1 MEKRYN
7 VTGERRKEMV
17 KVTSGIIGMKAV
29 YMRMPTCAYA
39 ISNFTVSK
47 EGTLAWDER
56 SSEEPVEKVLA
67 GLAQAG
73 FTAEPEETAEEP
85 AEPEDSTEEAVEPQ
99 ETAETG
105 DSAET
110 TAEELE
116 EPQETAA
123 GAPETAEREE
133 SSEPQEGIGLTVS
146 LPRESFT
153 DAALENL
160 HRLVDAKATLIKKAL
175 AVESLPVEADAEKV
189 SFPWFADGQD
199 GDAAKAYTHFITAL
213 CDMARKQ
220 KRVTAKERP
229 ADNEKYAFRCFLLR
243 LGFIGEEYK
252 NERKV
257 LLKNLSGNGS
267 FKSGA
272 RKGAADDG
280 VCASGSF
287 MMYLFCLINR
297 HL

>member
-1 MEKRYN
+1 MERRFN
-7 VTGERRKEMV
+7 ATGERRKEMV
-17 KVTSGIIGMKAV
+17 KVISGIVGMKAV

-56 SSEEPVEKVLA
+56 SSGELVEKVLA

-73 FTAEPEETAEEP
+73 FTAELEETAETQ
-85 AEPEDSTEEAVEPQ
+85 AEPEDSVEEAAEPQ
-99 ETAETG
+99 ETAEPQ

-110 TAEELE
+110 TAEGPGAAAE
-116 EPQETAA
+116 EPATDAPETAA
-123 GAPETAEREE
+123 GEETVQA
-133 SSEPQEGIGLTVS
+133 EPQEEGIRLTVS

-160 HRLVDAKATLIKKAL
+160 QKLVDAKAALIKKAL

-220 KRVTAKERP
+220 KRVTAKERS

-272 RKGAADDG
+272 RKGAADNDI
-280 VCASGSF
+280 SE
-287 MMYLFCLINR
+287 
-297 HL
+297 

>member
-1 MEKRYN
+1 MERRFN

-17 KVTSGIIGMKAV
+17 KVISGIVGMKAV

-56 SSEEPVEKVLA
+56 TDSGTVEKVLA

-73 FTAEPEETAEEP
+73 FTAELEETAEAQ
-85 AEPEDSTEEAVEPQ
+85 AEPQDSAE
-99 ETAETG
+99 ETAE
-105 DSAET
+105 AQM
-110 TAEELE
+110 
-116 EPQETAA
+116 EPE
-123 GAPETAEREE
+123 APTE
-133 SSEPQEGIGLTVS
+133 EPQEGIGLTVS

-160 HRLVDAKATLIKKAL
+160 HRLVDAKAALIKKAL
-175 AVESLPVEADAEKV
+175 AVESLPVEADEEKV

-252 NERKV
+252 GERKV
-257 LLKNLSGNGS
+257 LLKNLSGS

-272 RKGAADDG
+272 RKGAADNDI
-280 VCASGSF
+280 SE
-287 MMYLFCLINR
+287 
-297 HL
+297 

>member
-1 MEKRYN
+1 MERRFN
-7 VTGERRKEMV
+7 ATGERRKEMV
-17 KVTSGIIGMKAV
+17 KVISGIVGMKAV

-47 EGTLAWDER
+47 EGALAWDER
-56 SSEEPVEKVLA
+56 SSGELVEKVLA

-73 FTAEPEETAEEP
+73 FTAEPEETAE
-85 AEPEDSTEEAVEPQ
+85 AE
-99 ETAETG
+99 
-105 DSAET
+105 DSAE
-110 TAEELE
+110 ADA
-116 EPQETAA
+116 PETAA
-123 GAPETAEREE
+123 GEE
-133 SSEPQEGIGLTVS
+133 SAEPQEGGLTVS

-160 HRLVDAKATLIKKAL
+160 HRLVDAKAALIKKAL
-175 AVESLPVEADAEKV
+175 AVESLPVETDAEKV

-252 NERKV
+252 GERKV

-272 RKGAADDG
+272 RKGAADDEI
-280 VCASGSF
+280 SE
-287 MMYLFCLINR
+287 
-297 HL
+297 

>member
-1 MEKRYN
+1 MERRFN

-17 KVTSGIIGMKAV
+17 KVISGIVGMKAV

-56 SSEEPVEKVLA
+56 TDSGTVEKVLA

-73 FTAEPEETAEEP
+73 FTAEPEETAEAQ
-85 AEPEDSTEEAVEPQ
+85 AEPQDSTEEMAEAQ
-99 ETAETG
+99 ETAGPE
-105 DSAET
+105 DSAE
-110 TAEELE
+110 AD
-116 EPQETAA
+116 
-123 GAPETAEREE
+123 APETAEGEE
-133 SSEPQEGIGLTVS
+133 TAEPQEAGIGLTVS

-153 DAALENL
+153 DTALENL
-160 HRLVDAKATLIKKAL
+160 RKLVDAKAALIKKAL

-252 NERKV
+252 GERKV

-272 RKGAADDG
+272 RKGAADNDI
-280 VCASGSF
+280 SE
-287 MMYLFCLINR
+287 
-297 HL
+297 

>member
-1 MEKRYN
+1 MERRFN
-7 VTGERRKEMV
+7 ATGERRKEMV
-17 KVTSGIIGMKAV
+17 KVISGIVGMKAV

-47 EGTLAWDER
+47 EGALAWDER
-56 SSEEPVEKVLA
+56 SSGELVEKVLA

-73 FTAEPEETAEEP
+73 FTAEPEETAEAQ
-85 AEPEDSTEEAVEPQ
+85 AEPEDSTEEAAEPQ
-99 ETAETG
+99 ETAE
-105 DSAET
+105 
-110 TAEELE
+110 AEEAAADAP
-116 EPQETAA
+116 EPAMDTPEAAGGETAQA
-123 GAPETAEREE
+123 
-133 SSEPQEGIGLTVS
+133 EPQEGIGLTVS

-160 HRLVDAKATLIKKAL
+160 HRLVDAKAALIKKAL
-175 AVESLPVEADAEKV
+175 AVESLPVETDAEKV

-252 NERKV
+252 GERKV

-272 RKGAADDG
+272 RKGAADDEI
-280 VCASGSF
+280 SE
-287 MMYLFCLINR
+287 
-297 HL
+297 

>member
-1 MEKRYN
+1 MERKYN

-17 KVTSGIIGMKAV
+17 KVISGIVGMKAV

-47 EGTLAWDER
+47 EGTLAWDEHTD
-56 SSEEPVEKVLA
+56 SGTVEKVLA

-73 FTAEPEETAEEP
+73 FTAEPEETAEAQAGSE
-85 AEPEDSTEEAVEPQ
+85 
-99 ETAETG
+99 
-105 DSAET
+105 DSAE
-110 TAEELE
+110 AD
-116 EPQETAA
+116 
-123 GAPETAEREE
+123 APETAEREE

-160 HRLVDAKATLIKKAL
+160 HKLVDAKAALIKKAL
-175 AVESLPVEADAEKV
+175 AVESLPVEADEEKV

-267 FKSGA
+267 FKSVA

-280 VCASGSF
+280 VSE
-287 MMYLFCLINR
+287 
-297 HL
+297 

>member
-1 MEKRYN
+1 MERRYN

-17 KVTSGIIGMKAV
+17 EVVSGIVGMKAV

-47 EGTLAWDER
+47 EGTLVWDER
-56 SSEEPVEKVLA
+56 SSAELVEKVLA

-73 FTAEPEETAEEP
+73 FMAEPEETAEAQ
-85 AEPEDSTEEAVEPQ
+85 AEPE
-99 ETAETG
+99 G
-105 DSAET
+105 SAE
-110 TAEELE
+110 AAAG
-116 EPQETAA
+116 ETAA

-133 SSEPQEGIGLTVS
+133 SAEPQETGIGLTVS

-160 HRLVDAKATLIKKAL
+160 RKLVDAKAALIKKAL
-175 AVESLPVEADAEKV
+175 AVESLPVEADGEKV
-189 SFPWFADGQD
+189 SFPWFTDGQD
-199 GDAAKAYTHFITAL
+199 GDSAKAYTHFITAL

-252 NERKV
+252 GERKV

-280 VCASGSF
+280 VSE
-287 MMYLFCLINR
+287 
-297 HL
+297 

>member
-1 MEKRYN
+1 MERKYN

-17 KVTSGIIGMKAV
+17 EVVSGIVGMKAV

-47 EGTLAWDER
+47 EGTLVWDER
-56 SSEEPVEKVLA
+56 SSAELVEKVLA

-73 FTAEPEETAEEP
+73 FTAEPEETAEAQE
-85 AEPEDSTEEAVEPQ
+85 EPQ
-99 ETAETG
+99 
-105 DSAET
+105 DSAEAAAEET
-110 TAEELE
+110 ATDAPKTAEGEE
-116 EPQETAA
+116 AAEPQDA
-123 GAPETAEREE
+123 GIA
-133 SSEPQEGIGLTVS
+133 LTVS

-160 HRLVDAKATLIKKAL
+160 RKLVDAKAALIKKAL
-175 AVESLPVEADAEKV
+175 AVESLTVEADGEKV
-189 SFPWFADGQD
+189 SFPWFTDGQD
-199 GDAAKAYTHFITAL
+199 GDSAKAYTHFITAL

-252 NERKV
+252 GERKV

-280 VCASGSF
+280 VSE
-287 MMYLFCLINR
+287 
-297 HL
+297 

>member
-1 MEKRYN
+1 MERRFN
-7 VTGERRKEMV
+7 ATGERRKEMV
-17 KVTSGIIGMKAV
+17 KVISGIVGMKAV

-47 EGTLAWDER
+47 EGALAWDER
-56 SSEEPVEKVLA
+56 SSGELVEKVLA

-73 FTAEPEETAEEP
+73 FTAEPEETAE
-85 AEPEDSTEEAVEPQ
+85 AE
-99 ETAETG
+99 
-105 DSAET
+105 DSAE
-110 TAEELE
+110 ADA
-116 EPQETAA
+116 PETAA
-123 GAPETAEREE
+123 GEE
-133 SSEPQEGIGLTVS
+133 SAEPQEGGLTVS

-160 HRLVDAKATLIKKAL
+160 HRLVDAKAALIKKAL

-252 NERKV
+252 GERKV

-272 RKGAADDG
+272 RKGAADDEI
-280 VCASGSF
+280 SE
-287 MMYLFCLINR
+287 
-297 HL
+297 

>member
-1 MEKRYN
+1 MEKRYS

-17 KVTSGIIGMKAV
+17 AVISGIVGMKAV

-47 EGTLAWDER
+47 EGTLVWDER
-56 SSEEPVEKVLA
+56 SNAELVEKVLA

-73 FTAEPEETAEEP
+73 FTAEPE
-85 AEPEDSTEEAVEPQ
+85 
-99 ETAETG
+99 
-105 DSAET
+105 DSAEAA
-110 TAEELE
+110 AEE
-116 EPQETAA
+116 TATD
-123 GAPETAEREE
+123 APETAEGEE
-133 SSEPQEGIGLTVS
+133 AAESQDAGIGLTVS

-160 HRLVDAKATLIKKAL
+160 RKLVDAKAALIKKAL
-175 AVESLPVEADAEKV
+175 AVESLPVEADGEKV
-189 SFPWFADGQD
+189 SFPWFTDGQD
-199 GDAAKAYTHFITAL
+199 GDSAKAYTHFITAL

-252 NERKV
+252 GERKV

-272 RKGAADDG
+272 RKGAADDE
-280 VCASGSF
+280 VSG
-287 MMYLFCLINR
+287 
-297 HL
+297 

>member
-17 KVTSGIIGMKAV
+17 EVISGIVGMKAV

-47 EGTLAWDER
+47 EGTLIWDER
-56 SSEEPVEKVLA
+56 SSGELVEKVLA

-73 FTAEPEETAEEP
+73 FTAEPEDT
-85 AEPEDSTEEAVEPQ
+85 TEA
-99 ETAETG
+99 G

-110 TAEELE
+110 AVEEAGAAAEETTE
-116 EPQETAA
+116 EPATDAPETAA
-123 GAPETAEREE
+123 GEETAQA
-133 SSEPQEGIGLTVS
+133 EPQEAGIGLTVS

-160 HRLVDAKATLIKKAL
+160 HRLVEAKAALIKKAL

-189 SFPWFADGQD
+189 SFPWFSDGQD
-199 GDAAKAYTHFITAL
+199 GDSAKAYTHFITAL

-252 NERKV
+252 GERKV

-280 VCASGSF
+280 VSE
-287 MMYLFCLINR
+287 
-297 HL
+297 

>member
-1 MEKRYN
+1 MERRFN

-17 KVTSGIIGMKAV
+17 KVISGIVGMKAV

-47 EGTLAWDER
+47 EGTLVWDER
-56 SSEEPVEKVLA
+56 TDSGTVEKVLA

-73 FTAEPEETAEEP
+73 FTAELEETAEAQ
-85 AEPEDSTEEAVEPQ
+85 AEPQDSAE
-99 ETAETG
+99 ETAE
-105 DSAET
+105 AQM
-110 TAEELE
+110 
-116 EPQETAA
+116 EPE
-123 GAPETAEREE
+123 APTE
-133 SSEPQEGIGLTVS
+133 EPQEGIGLTVS

-160 HRLVDAKATLIKKAL
+160 HRLVDAKAALIKKAL
-175 AVESLPVEADAEKV
+175 AVESLPVEADEEKV

-220 KRVTAKERP
+220 KRVTAKERS

-252 NERKV
+252 GERKV

-272 RKGAADDG
+272 RKGAADNDI
-280 VCASGSF
+280 SE
-287 MMYLFCLINR
+287 
-297 HL
+297 

>member
-1 MEKRYN
+1 MERRFN
-7 VTGERRKEMV
+7 ATGERRKEMV
-17 KVTSGIIGMKAV
+17 KAISGIVGMKAV

-47 EGTLAWDER
+47 EGTLVWDER
-56 SSEEPVEKVLA
+56 TDSGTVEKVLA

-73 FTAEPEETAEEP
+73 FTAEPEETAEAQ
-85 AEPEDSTEEAVEPQ
+85 AEPQDSAEEAVEPQ
-99 ETAETG
+99 TAEAEEAAADAPEPKESAEEPAMDTPEAAGGETAQ
-105 DSAET
+105 A
-110 TAEELE
+110 
-116 EPQETAA
+116 EPQDA
-123 GAPETAEREE
+123 
-133 SSEPQEGIGLTVS
+133 GIGLTVS

-160 HRLVDAKATLIKKAL
+160 HRLVDAKAALIKKAL

-199 GDAAKAYTHFITAL
+199 GDSARAYTHFITAL
-213 CDMARKQ
+213 CDMARRQ

-272 RKGAADDG
+272 RKGAADNDI
-280 VCASGSF
+280 SE
-287 MMYLFCLINR
+287 
-297 HL
+297 

>member
-1 MEKRYN
+1 MERRFN

-17 KVTSGIIGMKAV
+17 KVISGIVGMKAV
-29 YMRMPTCAYA
+29 YMKMPTCAYA

-47 EGTLAWDER
+47 EGTLVWDER
-56 SSEEPVEKVLA
+56 TDSGTVEKVLA

-73 FTAEPEETAEEP
+73 FTAELEETAEAQ
-85 AEPEDSTEEAVEPQ
+85 AEPQDSAE
-99 ETAETG
+99 ETAE
-105 DSAET
+105 AQM
-110 TAEELE
+110 
-116 EPQETAA
+116 EPE
-123 GAPETAEREE
+123 APTE
-133 SSEPQEGIGLTVS
+133 EPQEGIGLTVS

-160 HRLVDAKATLIKKAL
+160 HRLVDAKAALIKKAL
-175 AVESLPVEADAEKV
+175 AVESLPVEADEEKV

-252 NERKV
+252 GERKV

-280 VCASGSF
+280 VSE
-287 MMYLFCLINR
+287 
-297 HL
+297 

>member
-17 KVTSGIIGMKAV
+17 EAISGIVGIKAV

-39 ISNFTVSK
+39 ISNMTVSK
-47 EGTLAWDER
+47 EGTLTWDGR
-56 SSEEPVEKVLA
+56 TDSGTVEKVLA
-67 GLAQAG
+67 GLVQAG
-73 FTAEPEETAEEP
+73 FMAEPEEAS
-85 AEPEDSTEEAVEPQ
+85 AKAQ
-99 ETAETG
+99 ESPT
-105 DSAET
+105 
-110 TAEELE
+110 

-123 GAPETAEREE
+123 RESAAEAPEGAT
-133 SSEPQEGIGLTVS
+133 EPQDAAIGLTVA

-160 HRLVDAKATLIKKAL
+160 RKLVDAKAVLIKKAL
-175 AVESLPVEADAEKV
+175 AVDSLPIETDGEKV

-213 CDMARKQ
+213 CDMARSQ
-220 KRVTAKERP
+220 KRVTAKEKP

-243 LGFIGEEYK
+243 LGFIGAEYK
-252 NERKV
+252 GERKI

-272 RKGAADDG
+272 RKGAADSE
-280 VCASGSF
+280 VSE
-287 MMYLFCLINR
+287 
-297 HL
+297 

>member
-1 MEKRYN
+1 MLFSRFRVINVVPKKRRAKSMERKYN

-17 KVTSGIIGMKAV
+17 EVISGIVGMKAV

-39 ISNFTVSK
+39 ISNFTVSR
-47 EGTLAWDER
+47 EGTLSWDER
-56 SSEEPVEKVLA
+56 SSGELVEKVLA
-67 GLAQAG
+67 GLAQTG
-73 FTAEPEETAEEP
+73 FTAEPEETEEAQAEMQ
-85 AEPEDSTEEAVEPQ
+85 DSTEETAEPE
-99 ETAETG
+99 ETAEAG
-105 DSAET
+105 DSAEAA
-110 TAEELE
+110 AEEAAADAPEPE
-116 EPQETAA
+116 EAA
-123 GAPETAEREE
+123 G
-133 SSEPQEGIGLTVS
+133 PQEGIGLTVS

-160 HRLVDAKATLIKKAL
+160 QKLVDAKAALIKKAL
-175 AVESLPVEADAEKV
+175 AVDSLPVEADAEKV

-252 NERKV
+252 GERKV

-280 VCASGSF
+280 VSE
-287 MMYLFCLINR
+287 
-297 HL
+297 

>member
-1 MEKRYN
+1 MEKRYS

-17 KVTSGIIGMKAV
+17 AVISGIVGMKAV

-56 SSEEPVEKVLA
+56 SSAELVEKVLA

-73 FTAEPEETAEEP
+73 FTTELEETAE
-85 AEPEDSTEEAVEPQ
+85 AQPEISAEEAVV
-99 ETAETG
+99 
-105 DSAET
+105 
-110 TAEELE
+110 ELE
-116 EPQETAA
+116 TYAGEETSPEEP
-123 GAPETAEREE
+123 REA
-133 SSEPQEGIGLTVS
+133 GIGLTVS

-160 HRLVDAKATLIKKAL
+160 RKLVDAKATLIKKAL
-175 AVESLPVEADAEKV
+175 AVESFPVEADDEKV
-189 SFPWFADGQD
+189 IFPWFKDGQE
-199 GDAAKAYTHFITAL
+199 GDSARAYTHFITAL
-213 CDMARKQ
+213 CDMARNQ
-220 KRVTAKERP
+220 KRVTAKERL

-252 NERKV
+252 SERKI

-272 RKGAADDG
+272 KKGEADDG
-280 VCASGSF
+280 VSE
-287 MMYLFCLINR
+287 
-297 HL
+297 

>member
-1 MEKRYN
+1 MERRFN
-7 VTGERRKEMV
+7 ATGERRKEMV
-17 KVTSGIIGMKAV
+17 KAISGIVGMKAV

-39 ISNFTVSK
+39 ISNFTVSR

-56 SSEEPVEKVLA
+56 SSGELVEKVLA

-73 FTAEPEETAEEP
+73 FTAEPEEAAEAQ
-85 AEPEDSTEEAVEPQ
+85 AEPEDSTEEA
-99 ETAETG
+99 A
-105 DSAET
+105 
-110 TAEELE
+110 
-116 EPQETAA
+116 
-123 GAPETAEREE
+123 
-133 SSEPQEGIGLTVS
+133 EPQEGIGLTVS
-146 LPRESFT
+146 LPREFFT

-160 HRLVDAKATLIKKAL
+160 RRLVEAKAALIKKAL

-199 GDAAKAYTHFITAL
+199 GDSAKAYTHFITAL

-272 RKGAADDG
+272 RKGAADDE
-280 VCASGSF
+280 VSG
-287 MMYLFCLINR
+287 
-297 HL
+297 

>member
-1 MEKRYN
+1 MERKFN
-7 VTGERRKEMV
+7 ATGERRKEMV
-17 KVTSGIIGMKAV
+17 KVISGIVGMKAV

-47 EGTLAWDER
+47 EGALAWDER
-56 SSEEPVEKVLA
+56 SSGELVEKVLA

-73 FTAEPEETAEEP
+73 FTAEPEETAE
-85 AEPEDSTEEAVEPQ
+85 AE
-99 ETAETG
+99 
-105 DSAET
+105 DSAE
-110 TAEELE
+110 ADA
-116 EPQETAA
+116 PETAA
-123 GAPETAEREE
+123 GEE
-133 SSEPQEGIGLTVS
+133 SAEPQEGGLTVS

-160 HRLVDAKATLIKKAL
+160 HRLVDAKAALIKKAL
-175 AVESLPVEADAEKV
+175 AVESLPVEADEEKV

-272 RKGAADDG
+272 RKGAADNDI
-280 VCASGSF
+280 SE
-287 MMYLFCLINR
+287 
-297 HL
+297 

>member
-1 MEKRYN
+1 MERRFN
-7 VTGERRKEMV
+7 ATGERRKEMV
-17 KVTSGIIGMKAV
+17 KVISGIVGMKAV

-47 EGTLAWDER
+47 EGTLVWDER
-56 SSEEPVEKVLA
+56 TDSGTVEKVLA

-73 FTAEPEETAEEP
+73 FTAELEETAEAQ
-85 AEPEDSTEEAVEPQ
+85 AEPQDSAE
-99 ETAETG
+99 ETAEAQMEPEAPT
-105 DSAET
+105 
-110 TAEELE
+110 EE
-116 EPQETAA
+116 Q
-123 GAPETAEREE
+123 
-133 SSEPQEGIGLTVS
+133 QEGIGLTVS

-160 HRLVDAKATLIKKAL
+160 HRLVDAKAALIKKAL

-199 GDAAKAYTHFITAL
+199 GDSAKAYTHFITAL

-252 NERKV
+252 GERKV

-272 RKGAADDG
+272 RKGAADNDI
-280 VCASGSF
+280 SE
-287 MMYLFCLINR
+287 
-297 HL
+297 

>member
-1 MEKRYN
+1 MERRFN
-7 VTGERRKEMV
+7 ATGERRKEMV
-17 KVTSGIIGMKAV
+17 KVISGIVGMKAV

-56 SSEEPVEKVLA
+56 TDSGTVEKVLA

-73 FTAEPEETAEEP
+73 FTAELEETAEAQ
-85 AEPEDSTEEAVEPQ
+85 AEPQDSAE
-99 ETAETG
+99 ETAE
-105 DSAET
+105 AQM
-110 TAEELE
+110 
-116 EPQETAA
+116 EPE
-123 GAPETAEREE
+123 APTE
-133 SSEPQEGIGLTVS
+133 EPQEGIGLTVS

-160 HRLVDAKATLIKKAL
+160 HRLVDAKAALIKKAL

-252 NERKV
+252 GERKV

-272 RKGAADDG
+272 RKGAADNDI
-280 VCASGSF
+280 SE
-287 MMYLFCLINR
+287 
-297 HL
+297 

>member
-1 MEKRYN
+1 MERRFN

-17 KVTSGIIGMKAV
+17 KVISGIVGMKAV

-47 EGTLAWDER
+47 EGALAWDER
-56 SSEEPVEKVLA
+56 SSGELVEKVLA

-73 FTAEPEETAEEP
+73 FTAEPEET
-85 AEPEDSTEEAVEPQ
+85 TEEQAETQ
-99 ETAETG
+99 ETAETE
-105 DSAET
+105 DSAEADAEG
-110 TAEELE
+110 TAEPE
-116 EPQETAA
+116 EAA
-123 GAPETAEREE
+123 G
-133 SSEPQEGIGLTVS
+133 PQEGIGLTMS

-160 HRLVDAKATLIKKAL
+160 HKLVDAKAALIKKAL

-189 SFPWFADGQD
+189 SFPWFEDGQD

-272 RKGAADDG
+272 RKGAADDE
-280 VCASGSF
+280 VSG
-287 MMYLFCLINR
+287 
-297 HL
+297 

>member
-1 MEKRYN
+1 MERRFN
-7 VTGERRKEMV
+7 ATGERRKEMV
-17 KVTSGIIGMKAV
+17 KVISGIVGMKAV

-47 EGTLAWDER
+47 EGTLVWDER
-56 SSEEPVEKVLA
+56 TDSGTVEKVLA

-73 FTAEPEETAEEP
+73 FTAELEETAEAQ
-85 AEPEDSTEEAVEPQ
+85 AEPQDSAE
-99 ETAETG
+99 ETAE
-105 DSAET
+105 AQM
-110 TAEELE
+110 
-116 EPQETAA
+116 EPE
-123 GAPETAEREE
+123 APTE
-133 SSEPQEGIGLTVS
+133 EPQEGIGLTVS

-160 HRLVDAKATLIKKAL
+160 HRLVDAKAALIKKAL
-175 AVESLPVEADAEKV
+175 AVESLPVEADEEKV

-272 RKGAADDG
+272 RKGAADNDI
-280 VCASGSF
+280 SE
-287 MMYLFCLINR
+287 
-297 HL
+297 

>member
-1 MEKRYN
+1 MERKYN

-17 KVTSGIIGMKAV
+17 EVVSGIVGMKAV

-47 EGTLAWDER
+47 EGTLVWDER
-56 SSEEPVEKVLA
+56 SSVELVEKVLA

-73 FTAEPEETAEEP
+73 FTAEPEETAEAQ
-85 AEPEDSTEEAVEPQ
+85 AEPQDSTEEAAEAQMEP
-99 ETAETG
+99 EAPT
-105 DSAET
+105 
-110 TAEELE
+110 E

-133 SSEPQEGIGLTVS
+133 SAEPQETGIGLTVS

-160 HRLVDAKATLIKKAL
+160 RKLVDAKAALIKKAL
-175 AVESLPVEADAEKV
+175 AVESLPVEADGEKV

-252 NERKV
+252 GERKV

-267 FKSGA
+267 FKSGT

-280 VCASGSF
+280 VSE
-287 MMYLFCLINR
+287 
-297 HL
+297 

>member
-17 KVTSGIIGMKAV
+17 KVISGIVGMKAV

-47 EGTLAWDER
+47 EGTLACDER
-56 SSEEPVEKVLA
+56 SSGELVEKVLE

-73 FTAEPEETAEEP
+73 FTAETEDAAEAEPQDSTEETAEAQET
-85 AEPEDSTEEAVEPQ
+85 AEPEDSAEADGP
-99 ETAETG
+99 
-105 DSAET
+105 
-110 TAEELE
+110 
-116 EPQETAA
+116 ETAA
-123 GAPETAEREE
+123 GEE
-133 SSEPQEGIGLTVS
+133 SAEPQEDIGLTVS

-160 HRLVDAKATLIKKAL
+160 HKLVDAKAALIKKAL
-175 AVESLPVEADAEKV
+175 AVESLPVEADEEKV

-252 NERKV
+252 GERKV

-280 VCASGSF
+280 VSE
-287 MMYLFCLINR
+287 
-297 HL
+297 

>member
-1 MEKRYN
+1 MERRFN

-17 KVTSGIIGMKAV
+17 KVISGIVGMKAV

-47 EGTLAWDER
+47 EGTLVWDER
-56 SSEEPVEKVLA
+56 TDSGTVEKVLA

-73 FTAEPEETAEEP
+73 FTAELEETAEAQ
-85 AEPEDSTEEAVEPQ
+85 AEPQDSAE
-99 ETAETG
+99 ETAE
-105 DSAET
+105 AQM
-110 TAEELE
+110 
-116 EPQETAA
+116 EPE
-123 GAPETAEREE
+123 APTE
-133 SSEPQEGIGLTVS
+133 EPQEGIGLTVS

-160 HRLVDAKATLIKKAL
+160 HRLVDAKAALIKKAL

-252 NERKV
+252 GERKV

-272 RKGAADDG
+272 RKGAADNDI
-280 VCASGSF
+280 SE
-287 MMYLFCLINR
+287 
-297 HL
+297 

>member
-1 MEKRYN
+1 MERRFN
-7 VTGERRKEMV
+7 ATGERRKEMV
-17 KVTSGIIGMKAV
+17 KVISGIVGMKAV

-56 SSEEPVEKVLA
+56 SSAELVEKVLA

-73 FTAEPEETAEEP
+73 FTAEPEETAE
-85 AEPEDSTEEAVEPQ
+85 
-99 ETAETG
+99 TG
-105 DSAET
+105 DSAKASDAPEP
-110 TAEELE
+110 AELEESE
-116 EPQETAA
+116 EPQEA
-123 GAPETAEREE
+123 
-133 SSEPQEGIGLTVS
+133 GIGLTVS

-160 HRLVDAKATLIKKAL
+160 HKLVDAKAALIKKAL
-175 AVESLPVEADAEKV
+175 AVESLPVEADEEKV

-199 GDAAKAYTHFITAL
+199 GDVAKAYTHFITAL

-252 NERKV
+252 GERKV

-272 RKGAADDG
+272 RKGAADDE
-280 VCASGSF
+280 VSE
-287 MMYLFCLINR
+287 
-297 HL
+297 

>member
-1 MEKRYN
+1 MERRFN

-17 KVTSGIIGMKAV
+17 EVVSGIVGMKAV

-47 EGTLAWDER
+47 EGALAWDER
-56 SSEEPVEKVLA
+56 SSGELVEKVLA

-73 FTAEPEETAEEP
+73 FTAEPEVTSEAQ
-85 AEPEDSTEEAVEPQ
+85 AEPEDSAEAAAD
-99 ETAETG
+99 T
-105 DSAET
+105 
-110 TAEELE
+110 
-116 EPQETAA
+116 QETAA
-123 GAPETAEREE
+123 GEETAG
-133 SSEPQEGIGLTVS
+133 PQEGIGLTVS

-160 HRLVDAKATLIKKAL
+160 QKLVDAKAALIKKAL
-175 AVESLPVEADAEKV
+175 AVDSLPVETDAEKV

-243 LGFIGEEYK
+243 LGFIGEEFK
-252 NERKV
+252 GERKV

-272 RKGAADDG
+272 RKGAADNE
-280 VCASGSF
+280 VSE
-287 MMYLFCLINR
+287 
-297 HL
+297 

>member
-1 MEKRYN
+1 MERRFN
-7 VTGERRKEMV
+7 ATGERRKEMV
-17 KVTSGIIGMKAV
+17 KVISGIVGMKAV

-56 SSEEPVEKVLA
+56 SSEELVEKVLA

-73 FTAEPEETAEEP
+73 FTAEPE
-85 AEPEDSTEEAVEPQ
+85 DSTEEAGAA
-99 ETAETG
+99 AE
-105 DSAET
+105 ET
-110 TAEELE
+110 TG
-116 EPQETAA
+116 EPATD
-123 GAPETAEREE
+123 APETEA
-133 SSEPQEGIGLTVS
+133 QGADLGLTVAM
-146 LPRESFT
+146 PRDSFT

-160 HRLVDAKATLIKKAL
+160 HRLGEAKAALIKKAL

-199 GDAAKAYTHFITAL
+199 GDSAKAYTHFITAL
-213 CDMARKQ
+213 CDMARRQ

-252 NERKV
+252 GERKV

-272 RKGAADDG
+272 RKGAADNDI
-280 VCASGSF
+280 SE
-287 MMYLFCLINR
+287 
-297 HL
+297 

>member
-1 MEKRYN
+1 MERRFN

-17 KVTSGIIGMKAV
+17 KVISGIVGMKAV

-47 EGTLAWDER
+47 EGALAWDER
-56 SSEEPVEKVLA
+56 SSEELVEKVLA

-73 FTAEPEETAEEP
+73 FTAEPEETEEAQ
-85 AEPEDSTEEAVEPQ
+85 AEPEDSTEETAEVQ
-99 ETAETG
+99 ETAGPE
-105 DSAET
+105 DSAE
-110 TAEELE
+110 ADA
-116 EPQETAA
+116 PETAA
-123 GAPETAEREE
+123 GEE
-133 SSEPQEGIGLTVS
+133 SAEPQEGIGLTVS

-153 DAALENL
+153 DTALENL
-160 HRLVDAKATLIKKAL
+160 HRLVDAKAALIKKAL

-213 CDMARKQ
+213 CDMARKH

-280 VCASGSF
+280 VSE
-287 MMYLFCLINR
+287 
-297 HL
+297 